1 MHIVWHVIKP
11 GMGTE
16 MERNEIETA
25 RVRQLI
31 SEHFDFALS
40 QLQTQCTK
48 SGEFDNLESDLTH
61 LAKECAYR
69 TKDSLH
75 FAGAC
80 SYV

>member
-1 MHIVWHVIKP
+1 ME
-11 GMGTE
+11 TE
-16 MERNEIETA
+16 MERNETKRNEKETA
-25 RVRQLI
+25 RMRQLI

-61 LAKECAYR
+61 LAKECACH

>member
-1 MHIVWHVIKP
+1 ME
-11 GMGTE
+11 TE
-16 MERNEIETA
+16 IERNEIDPA

-31 SEHFDFALS
+31 SEHFEFASS

-61 LAKECAYR
+61 LAKECACR

-75 FAGAC
+75 FAGPC